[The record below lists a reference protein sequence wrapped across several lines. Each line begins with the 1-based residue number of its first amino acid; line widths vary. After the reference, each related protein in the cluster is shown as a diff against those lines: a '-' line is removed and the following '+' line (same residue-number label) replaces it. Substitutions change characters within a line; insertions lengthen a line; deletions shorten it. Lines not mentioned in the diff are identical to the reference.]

1 MGISSVSLFVSLM
14 YIIRLSFLYII
25 NGVIGV
31 VKVQLKIRENV
42 NTLNRLMGSMTTKLA
57 VMSALNYTLSVI
69 KVLKICRT
77 SSRGLIDRNVII
89 IYTHTQ

>member
-57 VMSALNYTLSVI
+57 VMSALNYTPSVI